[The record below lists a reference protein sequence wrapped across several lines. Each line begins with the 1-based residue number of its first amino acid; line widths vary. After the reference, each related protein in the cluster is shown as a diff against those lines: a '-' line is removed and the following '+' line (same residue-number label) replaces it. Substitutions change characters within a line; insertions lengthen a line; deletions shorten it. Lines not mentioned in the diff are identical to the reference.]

1 MLEGS
6 GDWGGCATKIQ
17 APGRFDDTI
26 FVTTVMTRQN
36 ADDPRKLREV
46 LARTQSLATEHD
58 VPSVVV
64 GFAASDGS
72 LLFPEFVAFLE
83 SELRVEDQIFR
94 LTRERALLFL
104 SDVGHDKAV
113 SVVERLRASFE
124 REFPSIEPMRVA
136 IRYFEVPPGRAEL
149 SVRQVLPSVFGGQ
162 RASD

>member
-1 MLEGS
+1 MGMP
-6 GDWGGCATKIQ
+6 CAKVQ
-17 APGRFDDTI
+17 ARARFDDTLL
-26 FVTTVMTRQN
+26 VTTVMTRQN

-46 LARTQSLATEHD
+46 LARTQLLATQHA

-64 GFAASDGS
+64 GFASSEGS
-72 LLFPEFVAFLE
+72 LLFPEFLAFLE
-83 SELRVEDQIFR
+83 SELRVEDAIFR

-104 SDVGHDKAV
+104 RDVDQDQAV

-124 REFPSIEPMRVA
+124 QEFPAIEAMRVA

-149 SVRQVLPSVFGGQ
+149 SVKQVLPSVFGGL

>member
-1 MLEGS
+1 MFDGS
-6 GDWGGCATKIQ
+6 EDRGASATRIQ
-17 APGRFDDTI
+17 ARARFDDTI
-26 FVTTVMTRQN
+26 AVTTVMTRQN

-46 LARTQSLATEHD
+46 LARTQSLATQHD

-94 LTRERALLFL
+94 LTRERAMLFL
-104 SDVGHDKAV
+104 SDVGHDQAV

-124 REFPSIEPMRVA
+124 REFPSIEPMRVV
-136 IRYFEVPPGRAEL
+136 IRYLEVPPGRAEL
-149 SVRQVLPSVFGGQ
+149 SVKQVLPSVFGGQ

>member
-1 MLEGS
+1 
-6 GDWGGCATKIQ
+6 
-17 APGRFDDTI
+17 
-26 FVTTVMTRQN
+26 MTRQN

-46 LARTQSLATEHD
+46 LARTQLLATQHD

-64 GFAASDGS
+64 GVAANDGS

-94 LTRERALLFL
+94 LTRERAMLFL
-104 SDVGHDKAV
+104 RDVDHDQAV

-124 REFPSIEPMRVA
+124 QEFPSIEPMRVT

-149 SVRQVLPSVFGGQ
+149 SVKQVLPSVFGGQ
-162 RASD
+162 RPSSS